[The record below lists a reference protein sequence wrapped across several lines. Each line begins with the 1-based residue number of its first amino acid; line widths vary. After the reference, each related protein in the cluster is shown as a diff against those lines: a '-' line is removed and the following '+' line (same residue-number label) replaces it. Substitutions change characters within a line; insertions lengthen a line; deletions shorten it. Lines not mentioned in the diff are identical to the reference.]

1 MQVQSRNSEQDLNIV
16 SAHSYK
22 FTIRMSVK
30 EKFLMFSS
38 FQMKMTSRTAGGRDE
53 SCIILKYFEE
63 KRIIK
68 WYTP

>member
-16 SAHSYK
+16 SAAFLQVYHQ
-22 FTIRMSVK
+22 MSVK

-53 SCIILKYFEE
+53 SCIILKYFKE